1 MRKFVASFTF
11 FISFIIFISSVLFLS
26 ACGHPNALKN
36 QAYVFGTL
44 VEVII
49 TENNEQNAQQ
59 AMNLVLEEFD
69 KLNDQFH
76 AWNGTSELSLVNKFS
91 AITSLTR
98 FCYENIN
105 GFVAT
110 IN

>member
-69 KLNDQFH
+69 KLKNR
-76 AWNGTSELSLVNKFS
+76 AALAGNYMCMLL
-91 AITSLTR
+91 
-98 FCYENIN
+98 
-105 GFVAT
+105 
-110 IN
+110 